1 MEAMSVEK
9 TRLKLGIVPLI
20 DSAPLVVAKERGF
33 FAEMGLDVE
42 LSREASWAS
51 IRDKVAVGA
60 LDGAQML
67 APMPLAMSLGLS
79 PLRVPMAVGMALN
92 LGGNTITIGN
102 ALWERMEAADPE
114 SMSARPV
121 SARALKRVIEADKA
135 LGKPPMTFATVYP
148 YSPHAAELRLWMEAA
163 GIDTQRDVSLTVVPP
178 PQMIAFLSAGNIV
191 GYCVGEPWGSLAARM
206 NLGRIAATS
215 RDIFAGRLEKV
226 FAVTQG
232 WAESFPETHLAV
244 MQALIGAAQWCDGNR
259 AELAGLLAQ
268 PHYVNAPLD
277 SLQAPLLG
285 ENGLPCDLVVFHDHA
300 ANFPWRSQAMWYL
313 EMMKRW
319 DMAPA
324 ALDSRAAAEEV
335 FRPDLYR
342 VAALALGRA
351 VPLTDYKT
359 EGGRPAPWILAK
371 ATAPMEMG
379 PDLMLG
385 GQTFDPFAPRS
396 MPLPKM
402 AKTESGDHS

>member
-1 MEAMSVEK
+1 MSVEK

-33 FAEMGLDVE
+33 FAEKGLEVE

-102 ALWERMEAADPE
+102 ALWERMEKADPE
-114 SMSARPV
+114 SMAAAPI
-121 SARALKRVIEADKA
+121 SARALKQVIEADKA
-135 LGKPPMTFATVYP
+135 CGRPPMTFATVYP

-163 GIDTQRDVSLTVVPP
+163 GIDTQTDVALTVVPP

-244 MQALIGAAQWCDGNR
+244 MQALIGAAQWCDANR

-277 SLQAPLLG
+277 VLLAPLLG
-285 ENGLPCDLVVFHDHA
+285 ENGLPKDLVVFHDRA

-319 DMAPA
+319 DMAPTS
-324 ALDSRAAAEEV
+324 LDSRAAAEEV

-342 VAALALGRA
+342 VAALALGLP

-359 EGGRPAPWILAK
+359 EGGHAAPWTLAK
-371 ATAPMEMG
+371 ATSPMDMG
-379 PDLMLG
+379 TDLMLG
-385 GQTFDPFAPRS
+385 GQTFDPFALRANS
-396 MPLPKM
+396 ALRQTGKI
-402 AKTESGDHS
+402 ESGDHS

>member
-1 MEAMSVEK
+1 MNLEK

-20 DSAPLVVAKERGF
+20 DAAPLVVAKERGF

-79 PLRVPMAVGMALN
+79 PIRVPMAAGMALN
-92 LGGNTITIGN
+92 LGGNTIAIGN
-102 ALWERMEAADPE
+102 ALWERMEAADPD
-114 SMSARPV
+114 SMEAAPV

-135 LGKPPMTFATVYP
+135 CGRPPMTFATVYP
-148 YSPHAAELRLWMEAA
+148 YSSHAAELRLWMEAA
-163 GIDTQRDVSLTVVPP
+163 GIDTQKDVTLTVVPP
-178 PQMIAFLSAGNIV
+178 PQMISFLSAGNIV

-215 RDIFAGRLEKV
+215 GDIFAGRLEKV
-226 FAVTQG
+226 FAVTQS
-232 WAESFPETHLAV
+232 WAESHPETHLAV
-244 MQALIGAAQWCDGNR
+244 LQALISAAQWCDDNR
-259 AELAGLLAQ
+259 CELAELLAQ
-268 PHYVNAPLD
+268 PQYVNAPVDAL
-277 SLQAPLLG
+277 LAPLLG
-285 ENGLPCDLVVFHDHA
+285 EHGLPRTLITFHAQA
-300 ANFPWRSQAMWYL
+300 ANFPWRSQAMWHL

-319 DMAPA
+319 GMAPA
-324 ALDSRAAAEEV
+324 ALDTRSAAEAV

-342 VAALALGRA
+342 VAALALGLR

-359 EGGRPAPWILAK
+359 EGAHAGPWTLLK
-371 ATAPMEMG
+371 ATRPMEMG
-379 PDLMLG
+379 PDLLLG
-385 GQTFDPFAPRS
+385 GATFDPFTARIIASAPAAR
-396 MPLPKM
+396 
-402 AKTESGDHS
+402 TESGDLT

>member
-1 MEAMSVEK
+1 MNLEK

-20 DSAPLVVAKERGF
+20 DAAPLVVAKERGF

-79 PLRVPMAVGMALN
+79 PLRVPMAAGMALN

-114 SMSARPV
+114 SMAARPV

-135 LGKPPMTFATVYP
+135 SGRPAMTFATVYP
-148 YSPHAAELRLWMEAA
+148 YSSHAAELRLWMEAA
-163 GIDTQRDVSLTVVPP
+163 GIDTQKDVHLTVVPP
-178 PQMIAFLSAGNIV
+178 PQMISFLSAGNIV

-215 RDIFAGRLEKV
+215 GDIFAGRLEKV
-226 FAVTQG
+226 FAVTQS
-232 WAESFPETHLAV
+232 WAESHPETHLAV
-244 MQALIGAAQWCDGNR
+244 LQALISAARWCDDNR
-259 AELAGLLAQ
+259 LELAELLAQ
-268 PHYVNAPLD
+268 PQYVNAPLEA
-277 SLQAPLLG
+277 LLAPLLG
-285 ENGLPCDLVVFHDHA
+285 ENGLPKDLITFHAFA
-300 ANFPWRSQAMWYL
+300 ANFPWRSQAMWHL

-319 DMAPA
+319 NMAPA
-324 ALDSRAAAEEV
+324 ALDTRSAAESV

-342 VAALALGRA
+342 VAALALGLR

-359 EGGRPAPWILAK
+359 EGAHATPWTLQK
-371 ATAPMEMG
+371 ATSPMEMG
-379 PDLMLG
+379 PDLLLG
-385 GQTFDPFAPRS
+385 GATFDPFTSRIIAPEPTAR
-396 MPLPKM
+396 
-402 AKTESGDHS
+402 TESGDLS

>member
-1 MEAMSVEK
+1 MSLEK
-9 TRLKLGIVPLI
+9 IRLKLGMVPLI
-20 DSAPLVVAKERGF
+20 DAAPLVVAKERGF
-33 FAEMGLDVE
+33 FAEMGLEVE

-79 PLRVPMAVGMALN
+79 PLKISMAVGMALN

-102 ALWERMEAADPE
+102 ALWERMQAADPE
-114 SMSARPV
+114 SMAAKPI
-121 SARALKRVIEADKA
+121 SARALKAVIDQDKA

-163 GIDTQRDVSLTVVPP
+163 GIDTEKDVQLTVVPP
-178 PQMIAFLSAGNIV
+178 PQMISFLSAGNIV
-191 GYCVGEPWGSLAARM
+191 GYSVGEPWGSLAVRM

-226 FAVTQG
+226 FAVTQS
-232 WAESFPETHLAV
+232 WAEDHPETHLAV
-244 MQALIGAAQWCDGNR
+244 LQALISAARWCDENR
-259 AELAGLLAQ
+259 CELAELLAQ
-268 PHYVNAPLD
+268 PQYVNAPVDALM
-277 SLQAPLLG
+277 APLLG
-285 ENGLPCDLVVFHDHA
+285 ENGLPKDLLTFHNHA

-319 DMAPA
+319 GLAPA
-324 ALDSRAAAEEV
+324 ALDSRAAAEDV

-342 VAALALGRA
+342 VAALGLGLR

-359 EGGRPAPWILAK
+359 EGTHAAPWTLLK
-371 ATAPMEMG
+371 ATQPVEMG

-385 GQTFDPFAPRS
+385 GGTFDPFASRVADLPRTA
-396 MPLPKM
+396 M
-402 AKTESGDHS
+402 TESGDLS

>member
-1 MEAMSVEK
+1 MSLEK

-20 DSAPLVVAKERGF
+20 DAAPLVVAKERGF

-79 PLRVPMAVGMALN
+79 PLRVPMAAGMALN

-102 ALWERMEAADPE
+102 SLWERMEAADPE
-114 SMSARPV
+114 AMEKRPI

-135 LGKPPMTFATVYP
+135 CGRPPMTFATVYP
-148 YSPHAAELRLWMEAA
+148 HSPHAAELKLWMEAA
-163 GIDTQRDVSLTVVPP
+163 GIDTAKDVTLTVVPP

-191 GYCVGEPWGSLAARM
+191 GYCVGEPWGSLALRM
-206 NLGRIAATS
+206 NLGHVAATS

-226 FAVTQG
+226 FAVTQD
-232 WAESFPETHLAV
+232 WAEGHTETHQAV
-244 MQALIGAAQWCDGNR
+244 LQALIAAARWCDDNR
-259 AELAGLLAQ
+259 CELAELLAQ
-268 PHYVNAPLD
+268 PQYVNAPVDALM
-277 SLQAPLLG
+277 APLLG
-285 ENGLPCDLVVFHDHA
+285 EQGLPKDLITYHAHA

-319 DMAPA
+319 GMAPA
-324 ALDSRAAAEEV
+324 GLDSRAAAEQV

-342 VAALALGRA
+342 VAALALGLD

-359 EGGRPAPWILAK
+359 EGGHTAPWKLLK
-371 ATAPMEMG
+371 ATRPIGMG
-379 PDLMLG
+379 PDSMLG
-385 GQTFDPFAPRS
+385 GATFDPFALRS
-396 MPLPKM
+396 ENMLTQIG
-402 AKTESGDHS
+402 KTESGDLT

>member
-1 MEAMSVEK
+1 MRVEK

-20 DSAPLVVAKERGF
+20 DAAPLVVAKERGF

-79 PLRVPMAVGMALN
+79 PLRVPMAAGMALN

-102 ALWERMEAADPE
+102 ALWERMEQADPE
-114 SMSARPV
+114 SMAAHPV
-121 SARALKRVIEADKA
+121 SARALKRVVEADKA
-135 LGKPPMTFATVYP
+135 CGRPPMTFATVYP
-148 YSPHAAELRLWMEAA
+148 HSPHAAELRLWMETA
-163 GIDTQRDVSLTVVPP
+163 GIDTQKDVAFTVVPP
-178 PQMIAFLSAGNIV
+178 PQMISFLSAGNIV

-206 NLGRIAATS
+206 HLGRIAATS

-226 FAVTQG
+226 FAVTQS
-232 WAESFPETHLAV
+232 WAETYPETHLAV
-244 MQALIGAAQWCDGNR
+244 LQALISAAQWCDDNR
-259 AELAGLLAQ
+259 CELAELLAQ
-268 PHYVNAPLD
+268 PQYVNAPAEALM
-277 SLQAPLLG
+277 APLLG
-285 ENGLPCDLVVFHDHA
+285 EHGLPRDLLVFHARA

-324 ALDSRAAAEEV
+324 TLDSRAAAEAV

-342 VAALALGRA
+342 VAALALGLR

-359 EGGRPAPWILAK
+359 EGGHAAPWSLLK
-371 ATAPMEMG
+371 ATRPMEMG

-385 GQTFDPFAPRS
+385 GRTFDPFTSRVTT
-396 MPLPKM
+396 LPPM
-402 AKTESGDHS
+402 ARTESGDLT

>member
-1 MEAMSVEK
+1 MNLEK
-9 TRLKLGIVPLI
+9 TRLKLGMVPLI
-20 DSAPLVVAKERGF
+20 DAAPLVVAKERGF

-79 PLRVPMAVGMALN
+79 PIRVPMAAGMALN

-102 ALWERMEAADPE
+102 ALWERMEAADPD
-114 SMSARPV
+114 SMAAVPV
-121 SARALKRVIEADKA
+121 SARALKRVIEADKNCGRA
-135 LGKPPMTFATVYP
+135 PMTFATVYP
-148 YSPHAAELRLWMEAA
+148 YSSHAAELRLWMEAA
-163 GIDTQRDVSLTVVPP
+163 GIDTRKDVALTVVPP
-178 PQMIAFLSAGNIV
+178 PQMISFLSAGNIV
-191 GYCVGEPWGSLAARM
+191 GYSVGEPWGSLAARM

-232 WAESFPETHLAV
+232 WAESHPETHLAV
-244 MQALIGAAQWCDGNR
+244 LQALISAAQWCDDNR
-259 AELAGLLAQ
+259 SELAELLAQ
-268 PHYVNAPLD
+268 PQYVNAPLD
-277 SLQAPLLG
+277 ALLAPLLG
-285 ENGLPCDLVVFHDHA
+285 EHGLPRDLITFHAHA
-300 ANFPWRSQAMWYL
+300 ANFPWRSQAMWHL

-324 ALDSRAAAEEV
+324 GLDTRSAAEAV

-342 VAALALGRA
+342 VAALALGLR

-359 EGGRPAPWILAK
+359 EGAHAGPWTLLK
-371 ATAPMEMG
+371 ATRPMEMG
-379 PDLMLG
+379 ADLLLG
-385 GQTFDPFAPRS
+385 GATFDPFTSRIIASAPAAR
-396 MPLPKM
+396 
-402 AKTESGDHS
+402 TESGDLT